1 MQQNEDKSMEEIKE
15 LLKNNQIQFQEED
28 LKFNDD
34 VSLKK
39 IRHGKEDKSPLNKPQ
54 SKKDTTKP

>member
-1 MQQNEDKSMEEIKE
+1 MEEIKE

-39 IRHGKEDKSPLNKPQ
+39 RKRR
-54 SKKDTTKP
+54 KDAHHDRISSDTY